1 MDKLVMYCAEIEA
14 FWREAF
20 LENTSMVNL
29 TLSNFANNYSYGDK
43 FLMAL
48 KQRKTRLYSLKL
60 DSFNIYDNLLYYFT
74 AVVRS
79 HYYFESLTLSGK
91 CFEVNKDEKK
101 LPKADQS
108 ANFQALNEVFL
119 KNFKHL
125 TLSMT
130 DVHMYKGDANAFE
143 VTMQNFKGEWLTLEN
158 GFLPNKSMS
167 NIFVNCDRLRYFEMR
182 SVEVNKV
189 RQMDDILRS
198 LANVPT
204 LIGLKITGN

>member
-29 TLSNFANNYSYGDK
+29 TLSNFPNNYSYGDK

-74 AVVRS
+74 AVVRR

-91 CFEVNKDEKK
+91 CFEANKDEKK

-130 DVHMYKGDANAFE
+130 DEHMYKGDANAFE
-143 VTMQNFKGEWLTLEN
+143 VAMQNFKGEWLTLEN

-182 SVEVNKV
+182 TVEVNKV